1 MKRYFVDC
9 ISEVNISDDHSVV
22 SLVCSNFEKG
32 KTEPT
37 PDFQI
42 VVPVK
47 AFCSIA
53 AFFESV
59 NKSIGEINSQK
70 EEKQERGR
78 SMRRKISK

>member
-59 NKSIGEINSQK
+59 NKSLGEIQSQK
-70 EEKQERGR
+70 EDKHERGR
-78 SMRRKISK
+78 SMRRKNSK